1 MYEFIESL
9 EALLNNNFTYTIIFI
24 LGMFHA
30 LEPGHGKTLILA
42 YLSGGS
48 IQKVGSLKII
58 SGLIL
63 THFILF
69 ITLLVFRRSS
79 YFVERFVHELA

>member
-9 EALLNNNFTYTIIFI
+9 EVLLNNNFTYTIIFI

-48 IQKVGSLKII
+48 IRMIGSLKII
-58 SGLIL
+58 GGLIIKVGSKMID
-63 THFILF
+63 T
-69 ITLLVFRRSS
+69 S
-79 YFVERFVHELA
+79 LANKFNKIKIAMKGA